1 MTQPHAK
8 KSTIVRAKAVRLL
21 GALSWLAPALAAR
34 LAAQLWFTIPPRVRV
49 GTEAAGG
56 APFETRA
63 DGRVVR
69 GAVWGDGPV
78 VYLVHGWA
86 GDRRQMTPLVEPL
99 VAAGHRVVA
108 FDGPSHGRSDPGRSG
123 PGRSHAVEFANALA
137 AVAAV
142 HGPGRAVVA
151 HSMGAMAT
159 MVVLR
164 LRRLSVERL
173 VFVAPMH
180 ELRSY
185 LDRFADSLG
194 LGRRARRRLDADLE
208 ARVGML
214 VEEFELVDLAKNAGS
229 PPLLVVHDRDDR
241 RLAWAESVALVDQW
255 PDARLLTTTGMGHN
269 RPLGDRAVHD
279 AIVRFV
285 SP

>member
-1 MTQPHAK
+1 MVGINALG
-8 KSTIVRAKAVRLL
+8 VV
-21 GALSWLAPALAAR
+21 GALSCPPPARAAR
-34 LAAQLWFTIPPRVRV
+34 LASRLWFTIPPRVRTSAEMPA
-49 GTEAAGG
+49 GSPFAASV
-56 APFETRA
+56 
-63 DGRVVR
+63 DGRMVR
-69 GAVWGDGPV
+69 GSVWGEGSV

-86 GDRRQMTPLVEPL
+86 GESRQLAPLVEPL

-137 AVAAV
+137 TVASQ
-142 HGPGRAVVA
+142 HGAARAVIA

-159 MVVLR
+159 MVALR
-164 LRRLSVERL
+164 LGRLSAERL

-208 ARVGML
+208 AHVGML
-214 VEEFELVDLAKNAGS
+214 VEDFELLNLAEDTQPA
-229 PPLLVVHDRDDR
+229 PLLVVHDR
-241 RLAWAESVALVDQW
+241 
-255 PDARLLTTTGMGHN
+255 
-269 RPLGDRAVHD
+269 
-279 AIVRFV
+279 
-285 SP
+285 